1 MKRTYNK
8 LVRDKIPEIIEKSG
22 EKAII
27 KKLDDNEYRASLFE
41 KAKEELSEVETAEN
55 IDETKAELA
64 DLLEVVRALSEYNGF
79 SLSQIIEEADKKA
92 KERGCFSD
100 RIFLLEVE

>member
-1 MKRTYNK
+1 MNRTYNK
-8 LVRDKIPEIIEKSG
+8 LVRDRIPEIIEKNG

-27 KKLDDNEYRASLFE
+27 KTLDDNEYRASLFE
-41 KAKEELSEVETAEN
+41 KAKEELWEVETAES
-55 IDETKAELA
+55 IDETRAELA

-92 KERGCFSD
+92 KERGCFSH